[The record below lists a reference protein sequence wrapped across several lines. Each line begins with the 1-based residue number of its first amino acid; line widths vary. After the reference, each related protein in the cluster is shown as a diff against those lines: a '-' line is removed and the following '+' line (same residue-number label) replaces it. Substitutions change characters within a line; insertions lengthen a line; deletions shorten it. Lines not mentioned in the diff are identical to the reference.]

1 MEADAQDVIFRV
13 FPTKVIQLLISEKL
27 LLSAASISSDCVRLC
42 HASAV
47 LLLRHLIQGASEP
60 HQVDLI
66 AVVAI
71 PSVSRDRIYR
81 LEGLSPAESL

>member
-13 FPTKVIQLLISEKL
+13 FPSKVSELLISEKY
-27 LLSAASISSDCVRLC
+27 LLSAVSIFSDCVRLC

-47 LLLRHLIQGASEP
+47 LLLTHVIQGASEA

-66 AVVAI
+66 AVVTI
-71 PSVSRDRIYR
+71 PPVSRDRIYR
-81 LEGLSPAESL
+81 LEGISPTKSP